1 MSVQTNLQLQ
11 RGSGPGVLLH
21 EGDNEGVNP
30 EDVRLGHLYQ
40 LSIVCCLCTGS
51 DTILGLSDAG
61 GNKDPGARPV
71 SNA

>member
-1 MSVQTNLQLQ
+1 M
-11 RGSGPGVLLH
+11 LLD

-30 EDVRLGHLYQ
+30 EDVRLGHLFTR

-61 GNKDPGARPV
+61 GDKDPGARPV
-71 SNA
+71 SNACRVLDSSY